1 MSSLSDLP
9 EVVGFFS
16 YSREDDES
24 YKGRLSA
31 LREGIQDE
39 LGAQLGRSKTS
50 FRLWQDKE
58 AIAPGKLWQSEIK
71 TAVEQSV
78 FFIPIV
84 TPRAV
89 SSDYCKFEFEA
100 FLAREHA
107 LGRADLVFP
116 ILYVP
121 VPALANEA
129 QWRNHL
135 VLSAI
140 ARRQYVDW
148 QTFRYSDVDTPAP
161 REAIARFCRKIVEAL
176 DQSWLSPEERKQIE
190 EAEAQR
196 KEEEE
201 QRQKEAQAKRRD
213 SEEARVRKDAAEAQE
228 QQRRKNAEA
237 EAERQRLEREAAA
250 TREAEE
256 RSRQTAA
263 AEAER
268 QRQERDAAVTRE
280 AEGKEAEAKRLAAD
294 ERARKEKVAEQLRT
308 EGERRQTH
316 DETLA
321 ARQPLAQQATEVGG
335 QPAQW
340 NAGHHFVGAFLLL
353 LGALCISVST
363 VTVAVNAAG
372 AHMSSTEVVTY
383 AFALC
388 LVVLLV
394 SGPPLAAGVGT
405 IKRKSWA
412 RVFGLVVCVIA
423 AIIGGGSAAAAL
435 GGTYLPDESYLY
447 NVILRL
453 WLLVLVIVCA
463 SAAIFYLWG
472 WRSGSW
478 LSRKIPHSTSTFF
491 AFVLF
496 FDVFN
501 ILCLPTYP
509 LFQTRLDHLW
519 PNELYG
525 KAPLALGLLIIIESL
540 VSFYCFRQ
548 FWKEFSPASSIS
560 EPLPTPLVP
569 KI

>member
-89 SSDYCKFEFEA
+89 NSDYCKFEFEA

-129 QWRNHL
+129 QWRNHP

-161 REAIARFCRKIVEAL
+161 RETIARFCRKIVEAL
-176 DQSWLSPEERKQIE
+176 DQPWLSQEERKRIE

-201 QRQKEAQAKRRD
+201 QREKEAQAKRRD
-213 SEEARVRKDAAEAQE
+213 SEEERRRKDAAAAQ
-228 QQRRKNAEA
+228 QQERRKNAEA
-237 EAERQRLEREAAA
+237 EAERLRLERDAAA
-250 TREAEE
+250 QREAEE
-256 RSRQTAA
+256 AARQAAA

-268 QRQERDAAVTRE
+268 QRQERDAAATRE
-280 AEGKEAEAKRLAAD
+280 VEEK
-294 ERARKEKVAEQLRT
+294 ARQE
-308 EGERRQTH
+308 ERRKQEE
-316 DETLA
+316 DESRRSEARPLWPLSRPALVAGSLIGLA
-321 ARQPLAQQATEVGG
+321 VLGAIGVWLVRASAPTPGAVSALSAEPERVLKPKDTFKECTNCPEMIVAPAGSFTMGSPANEPGRSAYEGPQHTVAFARQFAVGRFALTFDEWDACVVAGGCYAYKPDDGGWGRFSFRTAQ
-335 QPAQW
+335 
-340 NAGHHFVGAFLLL
+340 
-353 LGALCISVST
+353 ALNILRSRW
-363 VTVAVNAAG
+363 AAPPRPGNAA
-372 AHMSSTEVVTY
+372 
-383 AFALC
+383 
-388 LVVLLV
+388 
-394 SGPPLAAGVGT
+394 
-405 IKRKSWA
+405 
-412 RVFGLVVCVIA
+412 
-423 AIIGGGSAAAAL
+423 
-435 GGTYLPDESYLY
+435 
-447 NVILRL
+447 
-453 WLLVLVIVCA
+453 
-463 SAAIFYLWG
+463 
-472 WRSGSW
+472 
-478 LSRKIPHSTSTFF
+478 
-491 AFVLF
+491 
-496 FDVFN
+496 
-501 ILCLPTYP
+501 
-509 LFQTRLDHLW
+509 
-519 PNELYG
+519 
-525 KAPLALGLLIIIESL
+525 
-540 VSFYCFRQ
+540 
-548 FWKEFSPASSIS
+548 
-560 EPLPTPLVP
+560 
-569 KI
+569 